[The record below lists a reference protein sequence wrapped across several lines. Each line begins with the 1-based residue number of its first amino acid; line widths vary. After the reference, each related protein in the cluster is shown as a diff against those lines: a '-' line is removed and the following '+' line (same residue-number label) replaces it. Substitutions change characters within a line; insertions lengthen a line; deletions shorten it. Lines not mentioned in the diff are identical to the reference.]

1 MTEKEKKRLLAKAEK
16 LKPKP
21 TLLPSGA
28 WRCQVQVNGQRV
40 SVTGETPEE
49 AHALALATKEG
60 LVEQSE
66 ERAQER
72 AGNITLADAIDL
84 YIKRRENVLSPSTV
98 HGYKEVKR
106 NRFKSIMQIKVC
118 DIDKTDLQEAINE
131 DASKVSSKTIKNAL
145 GLVLSTISEYKT
157 IDTRRLKLPQQK
169 RVEHAYLDESGMIDL
184 FDAIRESSVEI
195 PILMAVWLGM
205 RRSEIL
211 GLCWDCIDFDAKQIH
226 IRRTY
231 IKDKE
236 KGYVLTDNTKTTASR
251 RSLDCPDYI
260 LSKLEAYKP
269 GHRTGRVFTMHPN
282 TIYKTMRD
290 ICQKQGIDFV
300 GVHGLRH
307 TNASVMLSLGIVD
320 KVAMA
325 RGGWSTDITMKTVY
339 QHVFAADKQSAGEM
353 LDTFFKGVAEGKN
366 AHENAHKKEE
376 TQ

>member
-145 GLVLSTISEYKT
+145 GLSCPPYRN
-157 IDTRRLKLPQQK
+157 TRP
-169 RVEHAYLDESGMIDL
+169 
-184 FDAIRESSVEI
+184 
-195 PILMAVWLGM
+195 
-205 RRSEIL
+205 
-211 GLCWDCIDFDAKQIH
+211 
-226 IRRTY
+226 
-231 IKDKE
+231 
-236 KGYVLTDNTKTTASR
+236 LT
-251 RSLDCPDYI
+251 
-260 LSKLEAYKP
+260 
-269 GHRTGRVFTMHPN
+269 
-282 TIYKTMRD
+282 
-290 ICQKQGIDFV
+290 QGV
-300 GVHGLRH
+300 
-307 TNASVMLSLGIVD
+307 
-320 KVAMA
+320 
-325 RGGWSTDITMKTVY
+325 
-339 QHVFAADKQSAGEM
+339 
-353 LDTFFKGVAEGKN
+353 
-366 AHENAHKKEE
+366 
-376 TQ
+376 